1 MYFLIP
7 FNKGNLLEIIMKH
20 NEVIST
26 SFTNNGTLITA
37 KVPSY
42 FKNKYFEY
50 LQN

>member
-1 MYFLIP
+1 
-7 FNKGNLLEIIMKH
+7 MKH

-50 LQN
+50 LQNNPPVLIKNKWVFY